1 MFFSEALCN
10 PSEFRLD
17 EKQDRKELLSMIKG

>member
-17 EKQDRKELLSMIKG
+17 EKQDRKELLLA